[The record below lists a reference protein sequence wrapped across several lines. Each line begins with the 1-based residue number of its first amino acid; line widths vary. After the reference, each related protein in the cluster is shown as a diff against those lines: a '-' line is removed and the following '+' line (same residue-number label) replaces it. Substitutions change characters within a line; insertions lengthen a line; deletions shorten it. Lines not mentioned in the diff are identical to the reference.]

1 LTEDEQ
7 ATVVQLGLAYGRLGQ
22 SAALAELRTR
32 FGAALRGRP
41 LEPAFLMAT
50 VASGAA
56 IEPEAVLVEA
66 EQHLQRVRGY
76 LEAVRAT
83 N

>member
-1 LTEDEQ
+1 MSRRWSCSS
-7 ATVVQLGLAYGRLGQ
+7 ALAHGRLGE

-32 FGAALRGRP
+32 FAAALRGRP

-56 IEPEAVLVEA
+56 VEPEAVLAEA

>member
-1 LTEDEQ
+1 
-7 ATVVQLGLAYGRLGQ
+7 
-22 SAALAELRTR
+22 
-32 FGAALRGRP
+32 
-41 LEPAFLMAT
+41 MAT

-56 IEPEAVLVEA
+56 VEPEAVLAQA